1 MIKSVNF
8 KFGCVKMKFDEL
20 LAMSRTIYK
29 NTADPV
35 VLADEKLDVVWANAE
50 ALRRYPALELSDGL
64 RELINNY
71 NYDDILKIL
80 KTGKP
85 FAAKKLAE
93 PLNTYCVRLVPV
105 IDSSELLG
113 CQCFFEDDSQSILP
127 DNSAERIIAG
137 YTNEYRAPLTIIF
150 STLSIIARHLD
161 LENDDKTLSY
171 VNLISNNC
179 YRLLRLSNNL
189 MEVSRYRSG
198 VTSLNLKQCDLAQF
212 LRGFCDAAKIMI
224 ANIGIT
230 FEYNIPGVSLTTIF
244 DPEKLTLALCN
255 LLSNSCR
262 FTKENNK
269 ITVKLE
275 ALNDKVLITVTDK
288 GLGIKSDIIE
298 KIFEPY
304 FSYNADGGLQ
314 GSGLGLAIVKYVATQ
329 HGGTV
334 AVSSEEGRGT
344 RVAFTLPIKEDTS
357 LPEYTCQNSLAYLND
372 RFSLLHIQL
381 SDAID
386 TPSA

>member
-1 MIKSVNF
+1 MN
-8 KFGCVKMKFDEL
+8 FDEL
-20 LAMSRTIYK
+20 LAMSCTIYK
-29 NTADPV
+29 ATADPV
-35 VLADEKLDVVWANAE
+35 ALADEKLDVAWANPE
-50 ALRRYPALELSDGL
+50 ALRRYPMLELSDGL

-71 NYDDILKIL
+71 NYDEILKVL

-85 FAAKKLAE
+85 FVARKLAE
-93 PLNTYCVRLVPV
+93 PLNTYSLRVVPIIDNGELV
-105 IDSSELLG
+105 G
-113 CQCFFEDDSQSILP
+113 CHCFFENDSQSILP
-127 DNSAERIIAG
+127 DNSAERIIAA
-137 YTNEYRAPLTIIF
+137 YSNEYKAPLTVIF

-198 VTSLNLKQCDLAQF
+198 VTMLNLKQGDLAQF

-230 FEYNIPGVSLTTIF
+230 FEYNIPEVSLVSIF
-244 DPEKLTLALCN
+244 DPEKITLALCN

-262 FTKENNK
+262 FTKDNNK

-275 ALNDKVLITVTDK
+275 KLNDKALITVSDK

-304 FSYNADGGLQ
+304 FSYNADGGLR
-314 GSGLGLAIVKYVATQ
+314 GSGLGLAIVKFVATQ

-334 AVSSEEGRGT
+334 AVQSDEGKGT
-344 RVAFTLPIKEDTS
+344 RVAFTLPIKQDPG

>member
-1 MIKSVNF
+1 
-8 KFGCVKMKFDEL
+8 MKFDEL

-29 NTADPV
+29 DTAEPV
-35 VLADEKLDVVWANAE
+35 ALADEKLDIAWANNE

-71 NYDDILKIL
+71 DYNDILKIL
-80 KTGKP
+80 AEGKP
-85 FAAKKLAE
+85 FAARKLAE
-93 PLNTYCVRLVPV
+93 PLNTCCVRLVPV
-105 IDSSELLG
+105 IDNTKFLG
-113 CQCFFEDDSQSILP
+113 CQCFFEDDSQSVLH
-127 DNSAERIIAG
+127 DNSAEKIIAG
-137 YTNEYRAPLTIIF
+137 YSNEYKAPLTVIF
-150 STLSIIARHLD
+150 TTLSIIARHLD
-161 LENDDKTLSY
+161 LENDDSTLSY
-171 VNLISNNC
+171 INLISHNC
-179 YRLLRLSNNL
+179 YRILRLSNNL

-198 VTSLNLKQCDLAQF
+198 IATLNLKQGDLAAF
-212 LRGFCDAAKIMI
+212 LRNFCDAAKIMI
-224 ANIGIT
+224 ANIGIS
-230 FEYNIPGVSLTTIF
+230 FSYNIPEVSLVSTF

-262 FTKENNK
+262 FTIEDNK
-269 ITVKLE
+269 ISVKLE
-275 ALNDKVLITVTDK
+275 VLNDKALISVTDK
-288 GLGIKSDIIE
+288 GLGIKSEIIE

-304 FSYNADGGLQ
+304 YSYNADGGLQ

-334 AVSSEEGRGT
+334 AVSSEEGKGT
-344 RVAFTLPIKEDTS
+344 RVAFTLPIKVDPS

-386 TPSA
+386 TPSP

>member
-1 MIKSVNF
+1 
-8 KFGCVKMKFDEL
+8 MKFDEL
-20 LAMSRTIYK
+20 IAMSRTIYK
-29 NTADPV
+29 NTADSV
-35 VLADEKLDVVWANAE
+35 VLADEKLDVAWANDE
-50 ALRRYPALELSDGL
+50 ALRRYPALELSDGI

-71 NYDDILKIL
+71 DYDDVLKIL

-85 FAAKKLAE
+85 FVAKKLAE
-93 PLNTYCVRLVPV
+93 PLNTYSARLVPV
-105 IDSSELLG
+105 IDNSELLG
-113 CQCFFEDDSQSILP
+113 CQCFFEDDSQSVLP
-127 DNSAERIIAG
+127 DNSAETIIAG
-137 YTNEYRAPLTIIF
+137 YTNEYRAPLTVIF
-150 STLSIIARHLD
+150 STLSIIARRLD
-161 LENDDKTLSY
+161 LENDDATLSY
-171 VNLISNNC
+171 INLISNNC

-198 VTSLNLKQCDLAQF
+198 ITTLNLKQGDLAQF
-212 LRGFCDAAKIMI
+212 LHSFCDAAKIMI

-230 FEYNIPGVSLTTIF
+230 FEYNISVVTLPTIF

-262 FTKENNK
+262 FTKEQNK

-275 ALNDKVLITVTDK
+275 VLNDKALITVTDK

-298 KIFEPY
+298 RIFEPY
-304 FSYNADGGLQ
+304 FSYNADGGMQ

-334 AVSSEEGRGT
+334 AVQSDEGKGT
-344 RVAFTLPIKEDTS
+344 RVAFTLPIKTDPS
-357 LPEYTCQNSLAYLND
+357 LPEYTCQNSLSYLND

-381 SDAID
+381 SDSID